1 MSGWAK
7 ARIQLCGRFVVDV
20 DGSRIEDTLP
30 GRRGRILFAYLV
42 LNRGRPLPRD
52 ELLMAGWGEEAPA
65 AAGNALSVLLSK
77 LRHSLGPH
85 RLQGRTG
92 IEVVLPQATF
102 VDVEAALEGA
112 HRAES
117 AIAEGRWAQAWGPA
131 GIAYHVATRP
141 FLTGLEAPWIDQ
153 WRRRLEEVRLRGL
166 ECFATAGLGL
176 GGPALAQAEERAR
189 MLTELAPYRET
200 GHLILM
206 EALERRGNLAE
217 ALRAYERLRV
227 LLREELGIAPSPTV
241 QAVHRRLLLQ
251 SADG

>member
-1 MSGWAK
+1 MGEWAK

-20 DGSRIEDTLP
+20 DGSRLEGTLP
-30 GRRGRILFAYLV
+30 GRRGRVLFAYLL

-52 ELLMAGWGEEAPA
+52 ELLVAGWGEDAPA
-65 AAGNALSVLLSK
+65 EAGNALSVLLSK
-77 LRHSLGPH
+77 LRHSLGAGH
-85 RLQGRTG
+85 LQGRTE
-92 IEVVLPQATF
+92 IELLLPQATF

-131 GIAYHVATRP
+131 GIAYHVTTRP
-141 FLTGLEAPWIDQ
+141 FLTGLEAPWIDG

-166 ECFATAGLGL
+166 ECFAAAGLGL

-200 GHLILM
+200 GHHILI
-206 EALERRGNLAE
+206 EALAGRGNVAE
-217 ALRAYERLRV
+217 ALRAYERLRI
-227 LLREELGIAPSPTV
+227 LLREELGIAPDPSL
-241 QAVHRRLLLQ
+241 QAVHRRLLLR

>member
-1 MSGWAK
+1 MSGWTK
-7 ARIQLCGRFVVDV
+7 ARIQLCGRFVVDI

-30 GRRGRILFAYLV
+30 GRRGRVLFAYLV
-42 LNRGRPLPRD
+42 LNRGLALPRD
-52 ELLMAGWGEEAPA
+52 ELLTAGWGEDAPA
-65 AAGNALSVLLSK
+65 EASNALSVLLSK
-77 LRHSLGPH
+77 LRHSLGPGH
-85 RLQGRTG
+85 LRGRTE
-92 IEVVLPQATF
+92 IELLLPSATF
-102 VDVEAALEGA
+102 VDAEATLKDA

-117 AIAEGRWAQAWGPA
+117 AIAKRRWAQAWGPA
-131 GIAYHVATRP
+131 GIAYHIATRP
-141 FLTGLEAPWIDQ
+141 FLTGLETPWIDR

-166 ECFATAGLGL
+166 ECFAAAGLGL

-200 GHLILM
+200 GHHILI
-206 EALERRGNLAE
+206 EALERRGNVAE

-227 LLREELGIAPSPTV
+227 LLREEFGIAPSPSL